1 MDNAVVASIS
11 QGDSMTDQGIK
22 AEDLQLLFQL
32 NPLAAEQL
40 KTIAATRERDELKT
54 QLASVKVCQCK
65 TEQQLPMAI
74 DIAA

>member
-1 MDNAVVASIS
+1 
-11 QGDSMTDQGIK
+11 MTDQGVK
-22 AEDLQLLFQL
+22 AEDLQILFSI

-40 KTIAATRERDELKT
+40 KTIAATRERDELKV

-65 TEQQLPMAI
+65 TEQQLPLVI

>member
-1 MDNAVVASIS
+1 
-11 QGDSMTDQGIK
+11 MTDQGIK
-22 AEDLQLLFQL
+22 AEDLQNLFNI

-40 KTIAATRERDELKT
+40 KTIAATRERDELKS

-65 TEQQLPMAI
+65 TTQQLPLAI

>member
-1 MDNAVVASIS
+1 
-11 QGDSMTDQGIK
+11 MTDQGVK
-22 AEDLQLLFQL
+22 AEDLQILFSI

-40 KTIAATRERDELKT
+40 KTIAATRERDELKV

-65 TEQQLPMAI
+65 TEQQLPLAI

>member
-1 MDNAVVASIS
+1 MA
-11 QGDSMTDQGIK
+11 DQGVK
-22 AEDLQLLFQL
+22 AEDLQVLFSI

-40 KTIAATRERDELKT
+40 KTIAAIRERDELKV

-65 TEQQLPMAI
+65 TGSQLPLAI

>member
-1 MDNAVVASIS
+1 
-11 QGDSMTDQGIK
+11 MTDQGIK
-22 AEDLQLLFQL
+22 AEDLQILFSI

-40 KTIAATRERDELKT
+40 KNIAASRERDELKM

-65 TEQQLPMAI
+65 TESQLPLAI

>member
-1 MDNAVVASIS
+1 
-11 QGDSMTDQGIK
+11 MTDQGIK

-40 KTIAATRERDELKT
+40 KTIAVTRERDELKS

-65 TEQQLPMAI
+65 IGSQLPLAI

>member
-1 MDNAVVASIS
+1 MN
-11 QGDSMTDQGIK
+11 DQGIK
-22 AEDLQLLFQL
+22 AEDLQILFSI

-40 KTIAATRERDELKT
+40 KTIAATRERDELKM

-65 TEQQLPMAI
+65 TEEQLPLAI

>member
-1 MDNAVVASIS
+1 
-11 QGDSMTDQGIK
+11 MTDQGIK

-40 KTIAATRERDELKT
+40 KDIAATRERDELKS
-54 QLASVKVCQCK
+54 QLASVNVCQCK
-65 TEQQLPMAI
+65 TEQQLPLAI

>member
-1 MDNAVVASIS
+1 
-11 QGDSMTDQGIK
+11 MTDQGIK
-22 AEDLQLLFQL
+22 AEDLQVLFSI

-40 KTIAATRERDELKT
+40 KTIAATRERDELKV

-65 TEQQLPMAI
+65 TEAQLPLAI